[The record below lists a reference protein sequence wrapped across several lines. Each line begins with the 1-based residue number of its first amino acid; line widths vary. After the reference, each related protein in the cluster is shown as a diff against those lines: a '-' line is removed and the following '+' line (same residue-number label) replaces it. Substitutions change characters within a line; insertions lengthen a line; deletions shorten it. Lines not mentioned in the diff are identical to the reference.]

1 MNDDQIKAHLMSS
14 SPEFHRLAE
23 EHTNFERL
31 LHDLQTHAHM
41 TEQDLLEES
50 NLKKKKLHIK
60 DRMNSMIHRF
70 RTDLT
75 HQAI

>member
-1 MNDDQIKAHLMSS
+1 MSDDQIKERLMSS

-23 EHTNFERL
+23 EHTNFERR
-31 LHDLQTHAHM
+31 LHDLQHYPHP
-41 TEQDLLEES
+41 TEQDLLEEA

-60 DRMNSMIHRF
+60 DQMNAMIHRF
-70 RTDLT
+70 RTELT